1 MSTIAVRLESD
12 TIGAPRAAGT
22 EWALVQKAIAGNA
35 VAMEHLLANYPRRLY
50 RVAYAVLRN
59 REDAEDALQE
69 GLCKAFRG
77 LASFEGRSSFSTW
90 ITRIVMNSA
99 LVTLRRKRS
108 HLEFSLD
115 EMIENQPESVARL
128 ATDERPSPEQICA
141 ALELN
146 ELIESRLLRLPAPE
160 QAAFRH
166 YAIDGHSTRE
176 SAVAFGIPE
185 ATFKSRINRTRK
197 KLAHGVR
204 RSPDK
209 PISCWWRL
217 QRGCFSS
224 TWRKTTHPDT
234 HGHLRLPLRHRG

>member
-1 MSTIAVRLESD
+1 MNTIAVSQLESD

-35 VAMEHLLANYPRRLY
+35 LAMELLLANYPRRLY
-50 RVAYAVLRN
+50 RVAFAVLRN

-77 LASFEGRSSFSTW
+77 LASASFEGRSSFSTW

-108 HLEFSLD
+108 RLEFSLD
-115 EMIENQPESVARL
+115 EMIENQPESVAGL
-128 ATDERPSPEQICA
+128 ATDERPNPEQICA
-141 ALELN
+141 VVELN
-146 ELIESRLLRLPAPE
+146 KLIESQLLRLPAPE

-185 ATFKSRINRTRK
+185 TTFKSRISRTRK

-209 PISCWWRL
+209 ACATSPEGRGL
-217 QRGCFSS
+217 HGNQR
-224 TWRKTTHPDT
+224 R
-234 HGHLRLPLRHRG
+234 